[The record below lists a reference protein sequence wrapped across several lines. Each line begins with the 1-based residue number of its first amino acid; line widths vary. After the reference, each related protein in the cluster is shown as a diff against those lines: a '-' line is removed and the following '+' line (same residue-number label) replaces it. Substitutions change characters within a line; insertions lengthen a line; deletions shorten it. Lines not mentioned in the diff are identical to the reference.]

1 MKPSQS
7 INNYATSFPFKTAL
21 NAAFIRI
28 GAGISIIVVVS
39 YLFAISPSWLSMLS
53 TSSIIGLGYVIMFAL
68 IAFVLLMM
76 LRITQFSYS
85 ILFILFLLYAS
96 VMCTNLSF
104 FILTYTNQLI
114 LNKILI
120 VAIMFRAI
128 SVYGFSIK
136 SESSETVE
144 VATC

>member
-7 INNYATSFPFKTAL
+7 INNYATSFSFNTVL
-21 NAAFIRI
+21 NEAFIRI

-39 YLFAISPSWLSMLS
+39 YLFAISPSWLSMMS
-53 TSSIIGLGYVIMFAL
+53 TTSIIGLGYVIMFAL

-114 LNKILI
+114 LNKFLI
-120 VAIMFRAI
+120 VAIMFGAI